1 MVSKI
6 INETLESGK
15 ILFMM
20 IALDQ
25 KQELIYQ
32 VGQDDKICFTVA
44 SLNTSIISLEYK
56 EKALVLG
63 LLVLKICLT
72 VV

>member
-15 ILFMM
+15 IL
-20 IALDQ
+20 IYDDKLDQ

-32 VGQDDKICFTVA
+32 VGQDDKNLLHRCFTKH
-44 SLNTSIISLEYK
+44 L
-56 EKALVLG
+56 
-63 LLVLKICLT
+63 
-72 VV
+72 